1 MSRICANSANMK
13 IVLLDELQS
22 LLSAE
27 SDVRKSAEEHIRH
40 LEFTEGISEIRKNKC
55 PFPLI

>member
-40 LEFTEGISEIRKNKC
+40 LEFTEGISEIRKK
-55 PFPLI
+55 